1 MASSVM
7 LSLPRLMAPASS
19 RRRAA
24 VHSCEE
30 VKYSAV
36 FVPQEVGRPCRWQR
50 SLKATGT
57 PCSGPCHRPA
67 AASASRAFAAPSA
80 PDSSRRMKARIRL
93 SSRRTRS
100 RQLPTASTGDMRRV
114 RMAAAMVTRLRS
126 LILSGVLWAL
136 RRAVFQGGLETGRLF
151 GQGQFAGQP
160 LDDAGQVG
168 QLGLP
173 GLLLAHRDPPRPTD
187 RAWLRVKS
195 GPKLTRPAMEA
206 QPGRVA
212 RGRLW

>member
-24 VHSCEE
+24 VHSCDEL
-30 VKYSAV
+30 KYSAV
-36 FVPQEVGRPCRWQR
+36 LVPQEVGRPSRWQR

-57 PCSGPCHRPA
+57 PCSGPRQRPA
-67 AASASRAFAAPSA
+67 APSASRVRAALRA

-126 LILSGVLWAL
+126 LIVWGVLWGL
-136 RRAVFQGGLETGRLF
+136 RRAVFQGGHEAGGLF
-151 GQGQFAGQP
+151 GQGQLAGQP

-173 GLLLAHRDPPRPTD
+173 GLPLANRET
-187 RAWLRVKS
+187 LRRVVIAR
-195 GPKLTRPAMEA
+195 GCEPK
-206 QPGRVA
+206 PGRS
-212 RGRLW
+212 